1 MMDKGASLEF
11 TEPAESSVLLGIL
24 PMFLRRKLVD
34 ERSFRQKIGFEA
46 EEFVTFGED
55 IVFSR
60 LLFFETASEAL
71 SVDRGQFEIEDKAG
85 KRWIL
90 SREQISNGR
99 VALKFANDSKSFF
112 APEFFV
118 FLPDASERLRELDV
132 VLKDHG
138 FPLSGLS
145 EWRDL
150 LMDRALTIDELEEF
164 SEDIM
169 KTPFAFLKVFRRKIE
184 STNVSAEDMVPK
196 DIEYFEN
203 LSGKGEHDTLPDLVS
218 EVISGLV
225 ANYLAWDDEVGPR
238 MALLLCSHPS
248 ISNVIASSGIKE
260 QQLIELAEWVRDNG
274 DIFSKVGVVEVALS
288 AAYNLPELE
297 RVLDDI
303 VQQIIALDP
312 EDKSGPL
319 QLMMSFIV
327 LVESEISRTRVLKN
341 WPTFQRRLA
350 TFSHAALLTRES
362 ANRVDVEHLSAWSME
377 KHGQRFYLQNLID
390 LRSEPRW
397 LPDYADPH
405 QLKQELLGRLYNA
418 VGSVSRGLPDG
429 PLRDILD
436 PQNPESSFNRT
447 RTLKSSF
454 PGPLEGSDSS
464 LRNPTPKELEDAL
477 DESLSGGML
486 TAKSVTVLIN
496 TTGLF
501 RVGSEKAEKA
511 VELIRASNFRF
522 AENMGDAERF
532 SFVRGLAE
540 VASRLRSQG
549 LARSV
554 RAVARSHRDEP
565 SNERRYS
572 EEVIVC
578 LIAAAAFEE
587 FDAWREFLGGWLTEL
602 CFNVSKGD
610 ADELEASVEMI
621 CSIEPR
627 LRSELG
633 AGLGALASIR

>member
-1 MMDKGASLEF
+1 MDKGASLEF

-46 EEFVTFGED
+46 EELVTYGED

-60 LLFFETASEAL
+60 SLFFERASEAL
-71 SVDRGQFEIEDKAG
+71 SVDGGQSEIEDQAG
-85 KRWIL
+85 KWWIL

-99 VALKFANDSKSFF
+99 VALKIASDSESFF
-112 APEFFV
+112 ATEFFV
-118 FLPDASERLRELDV
+118 FLPDACERQREFDV
-132 VLKDHG
+132 AITEHG
-138 FPLSGLS
+138 FPLTGLS
-145 EWRDL
+145 DWRGL
-150 LMDRALTIDELEEF
+150 LAERTLTADEFEEF
-164 SEDIM
+164 SQDIM

-184 STNVSAEDMVPK
+184 ETNVSAEDMVPK
-196 DIEYFEN
+196 DIEYFEK
-203 LSGKGEHDTLPDLVS
+203 LSGKGEQDTLPDLVS
-218 EVISGLV
+218 EVVSGLV
-225 ANYLAWDDEVGPR
+225 TDYLAWDDEVGPR

-248 ISNVIASSGIKE
+248 ISNVIASSGIDE
-260 QQLIELAEWVRDNG
+260 QKLINLAEWVRDHG

-288 AAYNLPELE
+288 ANYNLPELE

-312 EDKSGPL
+312 KDKSGPL

-327 LVESEISRTRVLKN
+327 LVESEISRTRVLKH
-341 WPTFQRRLA
+341 WPTFRRRLA
-350 TFSHAALLTRES
+350 TFSHAALLARE
-362 ANRVDVEHLSAWSME
+362 AENRVDVEHFSAWSME

-397 LPDYADPH
+397 LPDYADPY

-429 PLRDILD
+429 PLRHTLD
-436 PQNPESSFNRT
+436 PQNSESSFNRT

-464 LRNPTPKELEDAL
+464 LRNPIPKELEDAL
-477 DESLSGGML
+477 DESLSCGVL

-496 TTGLF
+496 ATGLF
-501 RVGSEKAEKA
+501 RVGNEKAEKA

-522 AENMGDAERF
+522 AENMGDAEKF
-532 SFVRGLAE
+532 SFVHGLAE

-554 RAVARSHRDEP
+554 RAVARSHRDEL
-565 SNERRYS
+565 SVERRYS

-578 LIAAAAFEE
+578 LVAAGAFEE
-587 FDAWREFLGGWLTEL
+587 FDAWREFLGSWLKEL

-610 ADELEASVEMI
+610 AAALEASVEMI

-627 LRSELG
+627 LRAELG
-633 AGLGALASIR
+633 AGLAALASIR

>member
-1 MMDKGASLEF
+1 MDKDASLEI
-11 TEPAESSVLLGIL
+11 TKQSDYSVLLGIL

-34 ERSFRQKIGFEA
+34 ERSFRERIGFEA
-46 EEFVTFGED
+46 EEFVTYGENA
-55 IVFSR
+55 VFSR
-60 LLFFETASEAL
+60 SLFFERVNEAF
-71 SVDRGQFEIEDKAG
+71 SVESVPSEIEDQAG
-85 KRWIL
+85 KRWFM
-90 SREQISNGR
+90 SREQTSNGR
-99 VALKFANDSKSFF
+99 VILKMANETESFF
-112 APEFFV
+112 AAEFFV
-118 FLPDASERLRELDV
+118 FLPDACERQREFDV
-132 VLKDHG
+132 VITEHG
-138 FPLSGLS
+138 FPLTGLS
-145 EWRDL
+145 EWRGVL
-150 LMDRALTIDELEEF
+150 AERTLTADEFEEF
-164 SEDIM
+164 SQDIM

-184 STNVSAEDMVPK
+184 CTIVSAEDMVPK

-203 LSGKGEHDTLPDLVS
+203 LSGKGEQDTLPDLVS

-225 ANYLAWDDEVGPR
+225 TDYLAWDDEVGPR

-248 ISNVIASSGIKE
+248 ISNVIASSGIEE
-260 QQLIELAEWVRDNG
+260 QQLINLAEWVRDHG

-288 AAYNLPELE
+288 ATYNLPELE

-327 LVESEISRTRVLKN
+327 LVESEISRTRVLKH

-350 TFSHAALLTRES
+350 TFSHAALLARE
-362 ANRVDVEHLSAWSME
+362 AEYRFDVEHLSAWSME

-397 LPDYADPH
+397 LPDYADPY

-418 VGSVSRGLPDG
+418 AGNVSRGLPDG
-429 PLRDILD
+429 PLRDTLD
-436 PQNPESSFNRT
+436 PQNPESSFNRA

-464 LRNPTPKELEDAL
+464 LRNSIPKELEDAL
-477 DESLSGGML
+477 DESLSGDVL

-511 VELIRASNFRF
+511 VELIRASHFRF

-532 SFVRGLAE
+532 SFVNGLAE

-554 RAVARSHRDEP
+554 RAVVRSHRDEP
-565 SNERRYS
+565 ADKRRYS

-578 LIAAAAFEE
+578 LIAAGAFEE
-587 FDAWREFLGGWLTEL
+587 FDAWREFLGSWLREL
-602 CFNVSKGD
+602 CFNVDKGD
-610 ADELEASVEMI
+610 AAELEASVEMI

-633 AGLGALASIR
+633 AGLAALASIR